1 MVEGSNL
8 IFPNGY
14 LSGPTP
20 LIKHYLFT
28 NLVQWIHQWS
38 NRIKHYLFTNLVLNM
53 PLLSRTKDLL
63 FSSGSI
69 VLHDWIN
76 LPLSLSP
83 MPGNFDS
90 SGFKI
95 YFKYLIGQMSPDC
108 FSFFKL

>member
-20 LIKHYLFT
+20 L
-28 NLVQWIHQWS
+28 
-38 NRIKHYLFTNLVLNM
+38 IKHYLFTNLVLNM